1 MAGNVV
7 NIAVKTTGA
16 QATAKSFDQI
26 GQKARAIGLA
36 MTAMGAGISL
46 LATKITEANR
56 NLVAQT
62 GFQGEQLDA
71 LADSFRKV
79 AGTVPQDM
87 RDVANAVGAVSTEL
101 GLTGTDLQE
110 TTRMFLD
117 LSRITGV
124 ELEPMLKQ
132 TADAMDAFGIASTE
146 SRTTMDKFLRASQ
159 DTGVGMGRLSQ
170 RMQEFGPI
178 FSNLNMDFD
187 STLAFMSS
195 MEGAGI
201 SLSRIMPALNASM
214 RRMSESGIEDLKVG
228 MNDVIVAVRDAT
240 TFTEGMN
247 IATDTFGSE
256 GAQRITFAIRDGVI
270 PELTAMSSALGDSH
284 GAVEDLTE
292 GTDTLAESLKEM
304 TNRLQISL
312 APYNELLEVLGPVL
326 AVVGTLA
333 MSFLAIAKFASI
345 ALAVVKVVAVG
356 VGIAI
361 GAIVGAPLLLVAIV
375 VLAVIAVTALIVQH
389 FDKFVEGLKNIWE
402 GGVKKM
408 VEGAKEFGLGL
419 YHLLMDILSFDWD
432 GIKENFV
439 RMMKGLYTLAQ
450 GLVESIGQLLIEFI
464 NIFSYLF
471 SLLPNPIKEAFYS
484 VMRFIV
490 DGLNVIIRAINS
502 VLGLLA
508 KLPDRFGGDFFR
520 GLQMD
525 EIRQNSFRTHEAT
538 GRMLTDAN
546 IGQQAGDFLG
556 TGAIINNV
564 TVEMYGNN
572 YGFDDFDE
580 AIATSVNRGLNNGGY
595 NGFAPKRTVE
605 FDGA

>member
-292 GTDTLAESLKEM
+292 GTDTLA
-304 TNRLQISL
+304 
-312 APYNELLEVLGPVL
+312 
-326 AVVGTLA
+326 
-333 MSFLAIAKFASI
+333 
-345 ALAVVKVVAVG
+345 
-356 VGIAI
+356 
-361 GAIVGAPLLLVAIV
+361 
-375 VLAVIAVTALIVQH
+375 
-389 FDKFVEGLKNIWE
+389 
-402 GGVKKM
+402 
-408 VEGAKEFGLGL
+408 
-419 YHLLMDILSFDWD
+419 
-432 GIKENFV
+432 
-439 RMMKGLYTLAQ
+439 
-450 GLVESIGQLLIEFI
+450 
-464 NIFSYLF
+464 
-471 SLLPNPIKEAFYS
+471 
-484 VMRFIV
+484 
-490 DGLNVIIRAINS
+490 
-502 VLGLLA
+502 
-508 KLPDRFGGDFFR
+508 
-520 GLQMD
+520 
-525 EIRQNSFRTHEAT
+525 
-538 GRMLTDAN
+538 
-546 IGQQAGDFLG
+546 
-556 TGAIINNV
+556 
-564 TVEMYGNN
+564 
-572 YGFDDFDE
+572 
-580 AIATSVNRGLNNGGY
+580 
-595 NGFAPKRTVE
+595 
-605 FDGA
+605 